1 MPNSLYM
8 IRCVTSIPSIVRF
21 VVLLVA
27 TSSLG
32 MAYVTAETIANDNA
46 PTTVTLSVRAIQAS
60 APTERGKETA
70 ERSDATQSNRTQL
83 DPELKDIEGR
93 LINLPFS
100 RFQLLASKNETIT
113 IKQKNSLQL
122 PNGQKLTFR
131 PMYMDH
137 KKVGLW
143 LNWRDKDGSEILN
156 TRVHFDSNESV
167 VTGTDCAHDQ
177 GLILAIKAEQVAAS
191 N

>member
-1 MPNSLYM
+1 M
-8 IRCVTSIPSIVRF
+8 IRCVTSIPSVVRS
-21 VVLLVA
+21 VVLLA
-27 TSSLG
+27 TTFSLG
-32 MAYVTAETIANDNA
+32 LTGVAAETSTNDNA

-60 APTERGKETA
+60 APTEGDKETVGRGK
-70 ERSDATQSNRTQL
+70 ATQSGRAQL
-83 DPELKDIEGR
+83 DPELKDIESR

-177 GLILAIKAEQVAAS
+177 GLILAIKAQQVSAS

>member
-1 MPNSLYM
+1 M
-8 IRCVTSIPSIVRF
+8 IRCVSSIPLFTQAIIMS
-21 VVLLVA
+21 LLA
-27 TSSLG
+27 AIIGGTFTK
-32 MAYVTAETIANDNA
+32 AHAEDSEQS
-46 PTTVTLSVRAIQAS
+46 PTTVMLSVRAIQAT
-60 APTERGKETA
+60 APIERRKDASEQPTA
-70 ERSDATQSNRTQL
+70 LQL
-83 DPELKDIEGR
+83 DPNLKDIEGR

-100 RFQLLASKNETIT
+100 NFQLLASKQETIT

-131 PMYMDH
+131 PMYMDQ

-143 LNWRDKDGSEILN
+143 LHWRDKDGSEILN

-177 GLILAIKAEQVAAS
+177 GMILAIKAARIDGAQ
-191 N
+191 

>member
-1 MPNSLYM
+1 M
-8 IRCVTSIPSIVRF
+8 IRCVTSIPSVVRYIIVS
-21 VVLLVA
+21 VA
-27 TSSLG
+27 TLLLGLGSVDAQVTDKEHSS
-32 MAYVTAETIANDNA
+32 
-46 PTTVTLSVRAIQAS
+46 TTVMLSVRAIQAS
-60 APTERGKETA
+60 APLEQDKETA
-70 ERSDATQSNRTQL
+70 ARSDAKQPNPTQI
-83 DPELKDIEGR
+83 DPELKDLEGR

-100 RFQLLASKNETIT
+100 RFQLLASKEETIT

-131 PMYMDH
+131 PMYMDR

-143 LNWRDKDGSEILN
+143 LNWRDRDGSEILN

-177 GLILAIKAEQVAAS
+177 GLILAIKAVQVGVS
-191 N
+191 D

>member
-1 MPNSLYM
+1 MRCLRAIFVSLAAFL
-8 IRCVTSIPSIVRF
+8 VG
-21 VVLLVA
+21 LLPVDA
-27 TSSLG
+27 LT
-32 MAYVTAETIANDNA
+32 EENDRS
-46 PTTVTLSVRAIQAS
+46 PTTVMLSVRAIQAS
-60 APTERGKETA
+60 TPIERDKDGQARPTAPSA
-70 ERSDATQSNRTQL
+70 QL
-83 DPELKDIEGR
+83 DPELRDIEGS
-93 LINLPFS
+93 LSNLPFA

-131 PMYMDH
+131 PMYMDN

-156 TRVHFDSNESV
+156 TRVHFDANDSV

-177 GLILAIKAEQVAAS
+177 GLILAIKAVQVAVS
-191 N
+191 Q

>member
-1 MPNSLYM
+1 M
-8 IRCVTSIPSIVRF
+8 IRCVASIPSVVRSI
-21 VVLLVA
+21 VLLVA
-27 TSSLG
+27 TFSLG
-32 MAYVTAETIANDNA
+32 MAYAAADSSANDNA

-60 APTERGKETA
+60 APTEGDKETA
-70 ERSDATQSNRTQL
+70 ERSDTTQSNRAQL
-83 DPELKDIEGR
+83 DPELKDIESR

-177 GLILAIKAEQVAAS
+177 GLILAIRAQQVAAS

>member
-1 MPNSLYM
+1 MV
-8 IRCVTSIPSIVRF
+8 RCVSSIPSVVRSIIVS
-21 VVLLVA
+21 VA
-27 TSSLG
+27 TFSLG
-32 MAYVTAETIANDNA
+32 LATVDAQTVDSEHV
-46 PTTVTLSVRAIQAS
+46 PTTVMLSVRAIQAS
-60 APTERGKETA
+60 GPTERDKEIS
-70 ERSDATQSNRTQL
+70 ERSDGKEPNSTQL
-83 DPELKDIEGR
+83 DPALKDIEGR

-177 GLILAIKAEQVAAS
+177 GLILAIKAEQVASS

>member
-1 MPNSLYM
+1 M
-8 IRCVTSIPSIVRF
+8 IRCLTSISRIAQALVISLFMSPD
-21 VVLLVA
+21 VVFGESKA
-27 TSSLG
+27 DN
-32 MAYVTAETIANDNA
+32 NDQS
-46 PTTVTLSVRAIQAS
+46 PTTVVLSVRAIQAT
-60 APTERGKETA
+60 APTAGIPENTVHARA
-70 ERSDATQSNRTQL
+70 PQL
-83 DPELKDIEGR
+83 DSELKDIEGR

-100 RFQLLASKNETIT
+100 NFQLLTSKQETIT

-131 PMYMDH
+131 PMYMDQ

-143 LNWRDKDGSEILN
+143 LHWRDKDGSEILN

-177 GLILAIKAEQVAAS
+177 GLILAIKAVRVDGPQ
-191 N
+191 

>member
-1 MPNSLYM
+1 M
-8 IRCVTSIPSIVRF
+8 IRCVSSIP
-21 VVLLVA
+21 LLAQVIII
-27 TSSLG
+27 SL
-32 MAYVTAETIANDNA
+32 MAAVGGSQLTKAHAADSEQS
-46 PTTVTLSVRAIQAS
+46 PTTVILSVRAIQATAPIERGTNAPEQVS
-60 APTERGKETA
+60 AP
-70 ERSDATQSNRTQL
+70 QL
-83 DPELKDIEGR
+83 DADLKDIEGR

-100 RFQLLASKNETIT
+100 NFHLLTSKQETIT

-131 PMYMDH
+131 PMYMDQ

-143 LNWRDKDGSEILN
+143 LHWRDKDGSEILN

-177 GLILAIKAEQVAAS
+177 GMILAIKAVQVEAS
-191 N
+191 K

>member
-1 MPNSLYM
+1 M
-8 IRCVTSIPSIVRF
+8 IRCVSSIPLFTQAIIISLLTAIV
-21 VVLLVA
+21 
-27 TSSLG
+27 G
-32 MAYVTAETIANDNA
+32 GGVTETYAADSEQS
-46 PTTVTLSVRAIQAS
+46 PTTVMLSVRAIQAS
-60 APTERGKETA
+60 EPIERAKEAAEPASAPR
-70 ERSDATQSNRTQL
+70 L
-83 DPELKDIEGR
+83 DPDLKDIEGR

-100 RFQLLASKNETIT
+100 NFQLLASKQETIT

-131 PMYMDH
+131 PMYMDQ

-143 LNWRDKDGSEILN
+143 LHWRDKDGSEILN

-177 GLILAIKAEQVAAS
+177 GMILAIKAALVDGAR
-191 N
+191 